1 MLSLSFGR
9 MSAEVQDYV
18 PSNQRSKACFV
29 ARIWLLI
36 HLTTIA
42 LAIVMQSIL
51 PLLVIGLPRLYGAWH
66 HVIVGVLQHA
76 ALADNVTDHR
86 LNSRSIYMN
95 PISRFIYLN
104 MNYHVEHHMFPIVP
118 YHQLPALH
126 EKIKHDLPAA
136 NPSIWHALKE
146 TYPVLVK
153 QKSDPDLFLIR
164 ELPETA
170 QAYQTSDS
178 IRPEVVDVR

>member
-1 MLSLSFGR
+1 
-9 MSAEVQDYV
+9 
-18 PSNQRSKACFV
+18 
-29 ARIWLLI
+29 
-36 HLTTIA
+36 
-42 LAIVMQSIL
+42 
-51 PLLVIGLPRLYGAWH
+51 
-66 HVIVGVLQHA
+66 
-76 ALADNVTDHR
+76 
-86 LNSRSIYMN
+86 
-95 PISRFIYLN
+95 
-104 MNYHVEHHMFPIVP
+104 MFPIVP

-170 QAYQTSDS
+170 RGYQITDS
-178 IRPEVVDVR
+178 IKPEAVGVS